1 MVSANQPFL
10 SPRLVPVGGPTTG
23 RTFFPAS
30 FTMSNPALIDPRTL
44 GLASCG
50 ENVIIRPTVRIVRPE
65 RIHIG
70 SHVMIDD
77 FVFLGGHEQLVIGN
91 HVHIGAH
98 TALIGGG
105 WCYVSDFFGL
115 SSGVRVLTGSDDFL
129 GGGLT
134 NPTVPADLRCVH
146 RGRVWLGPHGG
157 LGANSVVFPDVAIG
171 EGSTV
176 GAGSVV
182 SKSLLPWG
190 VYAGNPARRVKA
202 RPCTHIEAGEAR
214 LLAREGPYPQSFRAA
229 PYAELDLP
237 AEFFQPT
244 QLGQPQP

>member
-1 MVSANQPFL
+1 M
-10 SPRLVPVGGPTTG
+10 
-23 RTFFPAS
+23 PAS
-30 FTMSNPALIDPRTL
+30 PTNPMLDPHRI
-44 GLASCG
+44 GFASCG
-50 ENVIIRPTVRIVRPE
+50 DHVTIRPTVRIVRPE

-77 FVFLGGHEQLVIGN
+77 FVFIGAHEELVIGN
-91 HVHIGAH
+91 HVHIGCH

-105 WCYVSDFFGL
+105 WCYISDFFGL

-134 NPTVPADLRCVH
+134 NPTIPAALRSVH
-146 RGRVWLGPHGG
+146 RGRVWLGAHGG

-182 SKSLLPWG
+182 SKSLSPWG

-202 RPCTHIEAGEAR
+202 RPWEHIYAGEQALPRHEAAPQR
-214 LLAREGPYPQSFRAA
+214 LFRAA
-229 PYAELDLP
+229 PYAELGLGF
-237 AEFFQPT
+237 EFSMFHTGPDAA
-244 QLGQPQP
+244 GAGAV

>member
-1 MVSANQPFL
+1 MPL
-10 SPRLVPVGGPTTG
+10 PDL
-23 RTFFPAS
+23 
-30 FTMSNPALIDPRTL
+30 MDPHRL

-77 FVFLGGHEQLVIGN
+77 FVFLGGHEELVIGN
-91 HVHIGAH
+91 HVHIGCH

-134 NPTVPADLRCVH
+134 NPTIPADLRHVH
-146 RGRVWLGPHGG
+146 RGRVWLGAHGG

-176 GAGSVV
+176 AAGSVV
-182 SKSLLPWG
+182 SKSLPPWG
-190 VYAGNPARRVKA
+190 VYGGNPARRIKP
-202 RPCTHIEAGEAR
+202 RPSAHIAAGEKRLLEREGQPAR
-214 LLAREGPYPQSFRAA
+214 LFRAPPYP
-229 PYAELDLP
+229 ELNLP
-237 AEFFQPT
+237 QEFFLPSSS
-244 QLGQPQP
+244 GDAE